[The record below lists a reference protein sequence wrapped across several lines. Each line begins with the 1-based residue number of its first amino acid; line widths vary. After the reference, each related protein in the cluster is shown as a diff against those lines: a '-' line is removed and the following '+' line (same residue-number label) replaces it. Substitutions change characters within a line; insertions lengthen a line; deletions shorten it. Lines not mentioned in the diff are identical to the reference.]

1 MSVKYSSKKFAFDKP
16 FKLAGRLVL
25 EHTPADVGSISRS
38 AWALNPIQFGTTKVL
53 DDLAHQFLWYRF
65 TKLRAVI
72 ASSSGT
78 VGNSMTALCL
88 LTYPP
93 VTLPS
98 SIDDIGESEFACF
111 AWSGQ
116 TDPAEMTVG
125 RAELGQGQPK
135 WFRVEPT
142 GDDYLEYQGYL
153 VWGDTNQGV
162 TTKYVI
168 LEYEVEF
175 LGLVDDPLTPLA
187 KRGPLIRPG
196 MTHEPPMLHAPGSRA
211 QFLQPRRR
219 RLETGE
225 EQEQTFVKVPPASP
239 AASAC
244 PPLPPRAVQTEVA
257 KPAAGGWWYPPKK

>member
-1 MSVKYSSKKFAFDKP
+1 MSVKYSSKWSNFDKP
-16 FKLAGRLVL
+16 FRLSGRLVL
-25 EHTPADVGSISRS
+25 EFTPADVGTISRS

-53 DDLAHQFLWYRF
+53 DDLAHQFLWFRF
-65 TKLRAVI
+65 TKLRVVI
-72 ASSSGT
+72 SSSSST
-78 VGNSMTALCL
+78 MGNSMTACCL

-98 SIDDIGESEFACF
+98 SLDDIGESEFSCF

-116 TDPAEMTVG
+116 TVPAEMKLG
-125 RAELGQGQPK
+125 QAELGQGQPK

-162 TTKYVI
+162 ATKYMV

-187 KRGPLIRPG
+187 KRSVHVRPG
-196 MTHEPPMLHAPGSRA
+196 RPHDPPRVHAPGSSLHYNR
-211 QFLQPRRR
+211 PRRR
-219 RLETGE
+219 RPVQEVDE
-225 EQEQTFVKVPPASP
+225 EQTFVRVPPPSPSASTAPPPLRKELKEVGVDKP
-239 AASAC
+239 AAS
-244 PPLPPRAVQTEVA
+244 
-257 KPAAGGWWYPPKK
+257 WWNPPKK